1 MKYTELAPAKINLA
15 LDILRRRDDGY
26 HDLYMIMQ
34 TVSLFDRVT
43 LEEFEIANNKNQD
56 RKFILETENISFPAD
71 YITLEERAAI
81 AFFDEIK
88 SPMPDMRVKLE
99 KSIPAYAGLGGGSSD
114 IAALLR
120 LLRKIHAPDM
130 PIKILQKIALRVSSD
145 APFCIQGG
153 IAIAEGRG
161 EILTRISPL
170 PACWFVICKPD
181 FGIPTPELF
190 ALADRVQFPERPDI
204 NGMIRAVQS
213 GDLRGI
219 ANKTRNVFEY
229 ALPDTEPYRQIF
241 EIKTKLLKSGA
252 WGTAM
257 SGSGPSVFGLFPDLS
272 DANAAADILKRDFP
286 ETFVVQPCEID
297 TR

>member
-56 RKFILETENISFPAD
+56 KKFILETENISFPAD

-130 PIKILQKIALRVSSD
+130 PIKTLQKIALRVSSD

-229 ALPDTEPYRQIF
+229 ALPDMKPYRQIF

>member
-1 MKYTELAPAKINLA
+1 MKYDMKYTELAPAKINLA

-43 LEEFEIANNKNQD
+43 LKEFESANNKNQD
-56 RKFILETENISFPAD
+56 KKFILETENISFPAD

-204 NGMIRAVQS
+204 NSRCTVRRFAG
-213 GDLRGI
+213 
-219 ANKTRNVFEY
+219 N
-229 ALPDTEPYRQIF
+229 
-241 EIKTKLLKSGA
+241 
-252 WGTAM
+252 
-257 SGSGPSVFGLFPDLS
+257 
-272 DANAAADILKRDFP
+272 
-286 ETFVVQPCEID
+286 CE
-297 TR
+297 

>member
-153 IAIAEGRG
+153 LAIAEGRG

-204 NGMIRAVQS
+204 NGMIYAVQS

-229 ALPDTEPYRQIF
+229 ALPDTKPYRQIF

>member
-56 RKFILETENISFPAD
+56 KKFILETENISFPAD

-204 NGMIRAVQS
+204 DGMIRAVQS

-229 ALPDTEPYRQIF
+229 ALPDTKPYRQIF